1 MQTPSHTHISTP
13 EAYPT
18 RCCRGAAF
26 WVYLLLSLGVL
37 GYVGLLT
44 GNRAEKLDADAW
56 EHHRAVL
63 AMSQEMWEPGNPTY
77 AGEEPSI
84 RYSPYTIAL
93 AQIVRSTG
101 IDAYDALSGAAV
113 FNTLLLLIAV
123 WCWLR
128 AYGMQAAAPLVLL
141 SVLFLYGTPPGYAN
155 SLALS
160 DLPWHQVNPSAL
172 AMPLMILAWA
182 WLYRAKGLGL
192 IAFTVV
198 TSVLLAGSVLSHGM
212 SGVLGAFGL
221 FITAVASDRN
231 RVAKLIATFVTCG
244 IGFGLAAAWPWYDFL
259 YAVTKSP
266 DKWYWYNPAIFKMML
281 FSWCLPAFIASL
293 AALPMRDKP
302 FVRTALLATA
312 GLLCVT
318 FAGAVAGSPTLAR
331 LPLAG
336 LIFPQAAVGVFIY
349 SIGVS
354 CPKTWFARLK
364 QMFDR
369 DRAVMSRALVETTV
383 VGLVVVLALPNF
395 WMTLREPHLARK
407 WVAKLTH
414 KEDKQPHNWARYDAL
429 LTPNIKPNDVV
440 LAEPLT
446 GWPVPS
452 FNGRVV
458 SALHLEFF
466 SPGQFE
472 RLEDT
477 TKFFSSDTS
486 HADRV
491 SLIQQYGVKWLLLD
505 RELLPK
511 PVFDELFSPDAVTA
525 DDGRLVL
532 IDAGR
537 WAQQANKAETRTPQ

>member
-1 MQTPSHTHISTP
+1 MQTRSDTTLASTHAQACS
-13 EAYPT
+13 AN
-18 RCCRGAAF
+18 GALWPYLILSIATI
-26 WVYLLLSLGVL
+26 VYVAA
-37 GYVGLLT
+37 LT
-44 GNRAEKLDADAW
+44 GNRSERLDADAW

-63 AMSQEMWEPGNPTY
+63 AMSQDLWEPGNPTY
-77 AGEEPSI
+77 ATDEPSI

-93 AQIVRSTG
+93 AQVVRATG

-113 FNTLLLLIAV
+113 LNTLLLLIAI
-123 WCWLR
+123 WYWLR
-128 AYGMQAAAPLVLL
+128 AYDTQAAAPLVLL

-172 AMPLMILAWA
+172 AMPMMILAWA
-182 WLYRAKGLGL
+182 WLHRAKGVGL
-192 IAFTVV
+192 IAFTLV
-198 TSVLLAGSVLSHGM
+198 TSVLLAASVLSHGM
-212 SGVLGAFGL
+212 SGVMGAFGL
-221 FITAVASDRN
+221 FITAVAGDRN

-244 IGFGLAAAWPWYDFL
+244 IGFALAAAWPWYDFL
-259 YAVTKSP
+259 FAVTKSP
-266 DKWYWYNPAIFKMML
+266 DKWYWYNPVIFKMML
-281 FSWCLPAFIASL
+281 FTWCLPAFLASA

-302 FVRTALLATA
+302 FIRTALLATA
-312 GLLCVT
+312 GLLGVT
-318 FAGAVAGSPTLAR
+318 FLGALAGSPTLAR

-349 SIGVS
+349 CVGAS
-354 CPKTWFARLK
+354 CPKAWLTRFK
-364 QMFDR
+364 QLFDR

-383 VGLVVVLALPNF
+383 VGLVVVLALPNV

-407 WVAKLTH
+407 WVAQVTGR
-414 KEDKQPHNWARYDAL
+414 EDKQPHNWERYDAL
-429 LTPNIKPNDVV
+429 LTPNIEPLDVI
-440 LAEPLT
+440 LAEPRT

-477 TKFFSSDTS
+477 QRFFDPATEKQTRT
-486 HADRV
+486 ALLD
-491 SLIQQYGVKWLLLD
+491 QYGVRWLLLD
-505 RELLPK
+505 RESLPAL
-511 PVFDELFSPDAVTA
+511 VFDELFVPGSVIA

-532 IDAGR
+532 IDARR
-537 WAQQANKAETRTPQ
+537 WGQEVGDETPAQTDP

>member
-1 MQTPSHTHISTP
+1 MQTDPNTPSAPANAHTT
-13 EAYPT
+13 T
-18 RCCRGAAF
+18 CRNSGTL
-26 WVYLLLSLGVL
+26 WLYLLLSIATIV
-37 GYVGLLT
+37 YVAALT
-44 GNRAEKLDADAW
+44 GNRSERLDADAW

-77 AGEEPSI
+77 ATDEPTI

-93 AQIVRSTG
+93 AQLVRSTG

-123 WCWLR
+123 WWWLR
-128 AYGMQAAAPLVLL
+128 AYGVQGAAPLVLL
-141 SVLFLYGTPPGYAN
+141 SMIFLYGTPPGYAN

-192 IAFTVV
+192 IGFTCV
-198 TSVLLAGSVLSHGM
+198 TSVLLAASVLSHGM

-221 FITAVASDRN
+221 FITAVSSDRN

-244 IGFGLAAAWPWYDFL
+244 IGFALAAAWPWYDFL
-259 YAVTKSP
+259 FAVTQSP
-266 DKWYWYNPAIFKMML
+266 DKWYWYNPAIFKLML
-281 FSWCLPAFIASL
+281 FSWCLPAFLASA

-302 FVRTALLATA
+302 FIRTALLATA
-312 GLLCVT
+312 GLLGVT
-318 FAGAVAGSPTLAR
+318 FVGALAGSPTLAR

-349 SIGVS
+349 SVGVS
-354 CPKTWFARLK
+354 CPMTWIRRFK
-364 QMFDR
+364 QLFER

-383 VGLVVVLALPNF
+383 VGLIVVLALPNF
-395 WMTLREPHLARK
+395 WLTLREPHLARK
-407 WVAKLTH
+407 WVAKVTGR
-414 KEDKQPHNWARYDAL
+414 EDKQPHNWARYEAL
-429 LTPNIKPNDVV
+429 LTPNIGIHDVV

-452 FNGRVV
+452 FGGRVV

-477 TKFFSSDTS
+477 SRFFNTETS
-486 HADRV
+486 HEDRNA
-491 SLIQQYGVKWLLLD
+491 LIKQYGVKWLLLD
-505 RELLPK
+505 RESLPGL
-511 PVFDELFSPDAVTA
+511 VFDALFVQDAVTA

-532 IDAGR
+532 IDAER
-537 WAQQANKAETRTPQ
+537 WAQHAGGVQTPATP

>member
-1 MQTPSHTHISTP
+1 L
-13 EAYPT
+13 
-18 RCCRGAAF
+18 
-26 WVYLLLSLGVL
+26 WLYLLLSIATLA
-37 GYVGLLT
+37 YVAALT

-63 AMSQEMWEPGNPTY
+63 TMSQELWEPGNPTY
-77 AGEEPSI
+77 AGDEPSI

-113 FNTLLLLIAV
+113 FNTLLFLIAI
-123 WCWLR
+123 WWWLR

-141 SVLFLYGTPPGYAN
+141 SALFLYGTPPGYAN

-172 AMPLMILAWA
+172 AMPVMILAWA
-182 WLYRAKGLGL
+182 WLYRTKGLGL

-221 FITAVASDRN
+221 FITAVCSDRN

-244 IGFGLAAAWPWYDFL
+244 IGFALA
-259 YAVTKSP
+259 
-266 DKWYWYNPAIFKMML
+266 AIFKMML
-281 FSWCLPAFIASL
+281 LNWCLPAFLASL
-293 AALPMRDKP
+293 AALPMREKP
-302 FVRTALLATA
+302 FIRTALLATA

-318 FAGAVAGSPTLAR
+318 FVGAVAGSPTLAR

-354 CPKTWFARLK
+354 CPKTWLVRLK

-383 VGLVVVLALPNF
+383 VGLIVVLALPNF
-395 WMTLREPHLARK
+395 WLSLREPHLGRK
-407 WVAKLTH
+407 WIAQLTGR
-414 KEDKQPHNWARYDAL
+414 EDKQPHNWERYEAL
-429 LTPNIKPNDVV
+429 LTPNIKPHDVV
-440 LAEPLT
+440 LSEPRPA
-446 GWPVPS
+446 WPVPS
-452 FNGRVV
+452 FSGRVV

-466 SPGQFE
+466 SPRQFE

-477 TKFFSSDTS
+477 TKFFSPETS
-486 HADRV
+486 HTDRV
-491 SLIQQYGVKWLLLD
+491 ALIEQYDVKWLLLD
-505 RELLPK
+505 RESLPK
-511 PVFDELFSPDAVTA
+511 PVFDQLFLPEAVTA

-532 IDAGR
+532 LNAGR
-537 WAQQANKAETRTPQ
+537 WTQQVNEAEKPTPR

>member
-1 MQTPSHTHISTP
+1 MPTTSTDRVNRSVVLSHPI
-13 EAYPT
+13 
-18 RCCRGAAF
+18 
-26 WVYLLLSLGVL
+26 YLLLSLAVL
-37 GYVGLLT
+37 SYVGLLT
-44 GNRAEKLDADAW
+44 GNRSERLDADAW

-63 AMSQEMWEPGNPTY
+63 AMSQEMWNPGNPTY
-77 AGEEPSI
+77 ATDEPSI

-93 AQIVRSTG
+93 AMIVRSTG
-101 IDAYDALSGAAV
+101 IDAYDVLSGAAV

-123 WCWLR
+123 WWWLR
-128 AYGMQAAAPLVLL
+128 AYGMQAAAPLVLP
-141 SVLFLYGTPPGYAN
+141 SILFLYGTPPGYAN

-172 AMPLMILAWA
+172 AMPVMILAWA
-182 WLYRAKGLGL
+182 WLYRAKGVGL

-198 TSVLLAGSVLSHGM
+198 TPVLLAASVLSHGM
-212 SGVLGAFGL
+212 SGVLGVFGL
-221 FITAVASDRN
+221 FITAIGSDRD
-231 RVAKLIATFVTCG
+231 RAAKLIATFVTCG
-244 IGFGLAAAWPWYDFL
+244 IGFALAAAWPWYDFL

-281 FSWCLPAFIASL
+281 FSWCLPAFLASA

-302 FVRTALLATA
+302 FIRTALLATA

-318 FAGAVAGSPTLAR
+318 FVGALAGSPTLAR

-349 SIGVS
+349 SASVS
-354 CPKTWFARLK
+354 CPKGWFTRFK
-364 QMFDR
+364 QLFDR
-369 DRAVMSRALVETTV
+369 DRAVMSLALVEITV
-383 VGLVVVLALPNF
+383 VGLVAVLASPNV
-395 WMTLREPHLARK
+395 WLTLREPHLARK
-407 WVAKLTH
+407 WVAQLTG
-414 KEDKQPHNWARYDAL
+414 KEDKQPHNRERYHAL
-429 LTPNIKPNDVV
+429 LTPNIKPHDVV

-452 FNGRVV
+452 FGGRVV

-477 TKFFSSDTS
+477 SKFFNPETT
-486 HADRV
+486 HTDRV
-491 SLIQQYGVKWLLLD
+491 ALIQQYDVKWLLLD
-505 RELLPK
+505 RESLHG
-511 PVFDELFSPDAVTA
+511 PVFVELILPGAVAA

-532 IDAGR
+532 IDAQR
-537 WAQQANKAETRTPQ
+537 WVQHAGEIQPPQSP

>member
-1 MQTPSHTHISTP
+1 MQTD
-13 EAYPT
+13 PT
-18 RCCRGAAF
+18 AAGPTDDTSRDASGGGAALIL
-26 WVYLLLSLGVL
+26 YAVL
-37 GYVGLLT
+37 AAAVLIYVGLLT
-44 GNRAEKLDADAW
+44 GNRAERLDADAW

-63 AMSQEMWEPGNPTY
+63 AMSQDLWEPGNPTY

-101 IDAYDALSGAAV
+101 INAYDALSVAAV
-113 FNTLLLLIAV
+113 FNTLLLLIAI
-123 WCWLR
+123 WWWLR
-128 AYGMQAAAPLVLL
+128 AYQMQAAAPLVLL

-172 AMPLMILAWA
+172 AMPVMILAWA

-192 IAFTVV
+192 IAFTLV

-221 FITAVASDRN
+221 FITAVASDRG
-231 RVAKLIATFVTCG
+231 RVPKLIATFVTCG

-281 FSWCLPAFIASL
+281 FNWCLPAFLASL

-302 FVRTALLATA
+302 FIRTALLATA

-318 FAGAVAGSPTLAR
+318 LVGAVAGSPTLAR

-349 SIGVS
+349 SIGVAS
-354 CPKTWFARLK
+354 PKGWFVRLK

-383 VGLVVVLALPNF
+383 VGLIVVLALPNF
-395 WMTLREPHLARK
+395 WLSLREPHLGRK
-407 WVAKLTH
+407 WIAQLTGR
-414 KEDKQPHNWARYDAL
+414 EDKQPHNWERYEAL
-429 LTPNIKPNDVV
+429 LTPNIKPHDVV
-440 LAEPLT
+440 LAEPRT
-446 GWPVPS
+446 AWPVPS
-452 FNGRVV
+452 FSGRVV

-477 TKFFSSDTS
+477 AKFFSPSTS
-486 HADRV
+486 HTDRV
-491 SLIQQYGVKWLLLD
+491 ALIEKYGVKWLLLD
-505 RELLPK
+505 RESLPE
-511 PVFDELFSPDAVTA
+511 PVLDELFLPEAVAA

-532 IDAGR
+532 LDAGR
-537 WAQQANKAETRTPQ
+537 WTQQVNEAETPTPR